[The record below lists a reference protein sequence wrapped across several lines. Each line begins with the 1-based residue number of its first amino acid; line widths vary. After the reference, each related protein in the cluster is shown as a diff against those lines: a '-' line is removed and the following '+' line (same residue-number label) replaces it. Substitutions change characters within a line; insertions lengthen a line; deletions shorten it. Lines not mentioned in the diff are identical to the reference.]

1 MTLSSAQRLPY
12 LVDACVFLMPHRL
25 LVKEITPNDRQP
37 FHSLQGFEFAIHS
50 PRPYSQQGC
59 SKTVNPPRTQVTNEE
74 DSDGFDLVDAG
85 VDFGVTVTV
94 TGAKDGVP
102 LAEAEKVAACRELEA
117 ELKKVELQCR

>member
-1 MTLSSAQRLPY
+1 
-12 LVDACVFLMPHRL
+12 
-25 LVKEITPNDRQP
+25 
-37 FHSLQGFEFAIHS
+37 
-50 PRPYSQQGC
+50 
-59 SKTVNPPRTQVTNEE
+59 
-74 DSDGFDLVDAG
+74 LVDAG